1 MSMTM
6 ADTERAPGE
15 SPAMGR
21 TADGEPDV
29 TVLFVVFQTENRA
42 NGGVE
47 SITQVIENVRGVA
60 PVVLTNV
67 QTAVVERWRRAG
79 AAVHVRPFGGGGG
92 RAARAAP
99 VARFNLWVRRLVR
112 ETDARVVHCNDIRSL
127 QHAGP
132 GARAA
137 GAAVVFNIRDVKPPA
152 ERYGTQWRLAQLA
165 DRVLVLSR
173 EMQAALRARLPGALP
188 GMRPRTPVEF
198 IYSIVD
204 PAVMHPLGAEERAA
218 LRRRLGMAQ
227 DEVAVGYVATV
238 NDKKGQLE
246 LLERAGEALRTRL
259 PRVRLH
265 LVGDYRPDRDEYAR
279 RCGEAAERLGLRGQV
294 AFHGYRAGVAEWYQ
308 ACDIV
313 LLASRRE
320 GLARC
325 MIESLACGTPVVSFD
340 VCSAREILE
349 EHDCGRV
356 ASQGD
361 YAALVA
367 ALGELADDPALRAR
381 LGNHG
386 RRAALRLFD
395 PDPVAAAY
403 VRMYRA
409 LSGGAAD

>member
-1 MSMTM
+1 MTM
-6 ADTERAPGE
+6 ADTERAPAE
-15 SPAMGR
+15 SSGVET
-21 TADGEPDV
+21 TADAEPAV

-67 QTAVVERWRRAG
+67 ETPVAERWRRAG
-79 AAVHVRPFGGGGG
+79 AAVHVRPFGEGRG
-92 RAARAAP
+92 RAAAL
-99 VARFNLWVRRLVR
+99 VASNLAVRRLVR
-112 ETDARVVHCNDIRSL
+112 ATGARVVHCNDIRSL

-137 GAAVVFNIRDVKPPA
+137 GAALVFNIRDVKPPA
-152 ERYGTQWRLAQLA
+152 ERYGIQWRLAQLA

-188 GMRPRTPVEF
+188 GTPARTPVEF

-204 PAVMHPLGAEERAA
+204 PATMHPLDPQERAA
-218 LRRRLGMAQ
+218 LRRRLGMAEG
-227 DEVAVGYVATV
+227 EVAVGYVATV
-238 NDKKGQLE
+238 NDKKAQLE
-246 LLERAGEALRTRL
+246 LLERAGEVLRTRL
-259 PRVRLH
+259 PQVRLH
-265 LVGDYRPDRDEYAR
+265 LVGDFRPDRDAYAR
-279 RCGEAAERLGLRGQV
+279 RCEEAVRRLGLEGQV

-349 EHDCGRV
+349 EHECGRV
-356 ASQGD
+356 APQGD
-361 YAALVA
+361 YAGLAA
-367 ALGELADDPALRAR
+367 ALSELAADPALRAR
-381 LGNHG
+381 LGDHG

-395 PDPVAAAY
+395 PGPVAAAY

-409 LSGGAAD
+409 LSARAAG